1 MHPTLEA
8 LKMQKVSDDM
18 YQSLIAI
25 IAVNDGGLYMSYK
38 IAHFMIAITS
48 VNNRRICNRKLF

>member
-1 MHPTLEA
+1 MIEVYICHA
-8 LKMQKVSDDM
+8 KCAVSDM

-38 IAHFMIAITS
+38 IAHFMIAITN
-48 VNNRRICNRKLF
+48 VNNRRICNRKLI

>member
-1 MHPTLEA
+1 MIEVYICHTKCA
-8 LKMQKVSDDM
+8 VYDM

-48 VNNRRICNRKLF
+48 VNNRRICYRKLF